1 MHHGDIDRQ
10 TAQGLRVLR
19 ERIAAAKVPSSKIDE
34 SLLVATW
41 NVRELG
47 KRPRLS
53 ASLHYLAEVIGTF
66 DLVCLVEVRDDVNDL
81 ATVLGYLGP
90 YWKVVFSEYVMDAGG
105 NRERVAFVYDSRA
118 AVFTGL
124 ASHVIGGR
132 KKVRDEYRD
141 TVSFWRPP
149 YVASF
154 RAGNFD
160 FVVVGAHVRWGKSER
175 SRERELG
182 KLADWV
188 AAEQSGRF
196 VLDKDMVIVG
206 DFNIPSTTSPLY
218 RAVTRRGLRAPKGM
232 LDPGSDLARRR
243 SYDQILVAPRF
254 PDSVTGKGGVLDVW
268 SGSYRPL
275 YEGITR
281 KNNRAL
287 TWEMS
292 DHLPLWIELNTDD
305 DAYEL
310 DQRIGA

>member
-1 MHHGDIDRQ
+1 MHHGTIDRK
-10 TAQGLRVLR
+10 TARGLRVLR
-19 ERIAAAKVPSSKIDE
+19 ERIAAAKVPPSKIDE
-34 SLLVATW
+34 TLLVATW

-47 KRPRLS
+47 KHPRLD

-81 ATVLGYLGP
+81 AKVLQYLGP
-90 YWKVVFSEYVMDAGG
+90 YWKVVFSEYVMDGGG

-124 ASHVIGGR
+124 ASHVVGAR

-149 YVASF
+149 YLASF

-160 FVVVGAHVRWGKSER
+160 FVVLGTHVRWGASTKTR
-175 SRERELG
+175 ARELE

-188 AAEQSGRF
+188 AAEQAGRF
-196 VLDKDMVIVG
+196 VFDKDMVIVG
-206 DFNIPSTTSPLY
+206 DFNIPSTKSPLY
-218 RAVTRRGLRAPKGM
+218 RAVTSRGLKAPEGI
-232 LDPGSDLARRR
+232 LHPGTDLASRKV
-243 SYDQILVAPRF
+243 YDQILVAPRF

-268 SGSYRPL
+268 GGSYRPL
-275 YEGITR
+275 YEGISR
-281 KNNRAL
+281 KNNRQL

-310 DQRIGA
+310 DQLFG